1 MAKTLLDKQRF
12 KGFCK
17 VTLEVHTYLKAAGN
31 RITLPSWGKEV
42 FPIYDQGHWPVT
54 LGQLVISNLIW
65 VVKLVN
71 FQHNHGEGCNQPS
84 IASLSP
90 APLSERLSSDCQTG
104 TFGYFCDL
112 DN

>member
-1 MAKTLLDKQRF
+1 MPFLFSDLMAKTLLDKQRF

-90 APLSERLSSDCQTG
+90 APLSER
-104 TFGYFCDL
+104 
-112 DN
+112 